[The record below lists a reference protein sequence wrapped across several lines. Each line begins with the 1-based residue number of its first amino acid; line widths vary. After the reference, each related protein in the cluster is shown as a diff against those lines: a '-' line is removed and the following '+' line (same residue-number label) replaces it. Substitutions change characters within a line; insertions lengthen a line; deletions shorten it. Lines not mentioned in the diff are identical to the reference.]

1 MTSRKAKSS
10 TRNSKADLKVRLYD
24 TRLHDTTNV
33 AAGLQARLNKE
44 KRTMPIVKVDPFREL
59 SAMQDR
65 VARLFGDA
73 YLRDEDTGFRGSWAP
88 AVDIFETETHDLVLK
103 AELPGMTREDIEV
116 IVENSTL
123 VLKGNKTFDAAVKEE
138 NYRRVERT
146 YGTFHRSFTLP
157 NTVDASKVT
166 ADYKNGVLTVKLPF
180 REEAKPRTIN
190 VEVAA

>member
-1 MTSRKAKSS
+1 
-10 TRNSKADLKVRLYD
+10 
-24 TRLHDTTNV
+24 
-33 AAGLQARLNKE
+33 
-44 KRTMPIVKVDPFREL
+44 MPIVKVDPFREL

-146 YGTFHRSFTLP
+146 HGTFHRSFTLP